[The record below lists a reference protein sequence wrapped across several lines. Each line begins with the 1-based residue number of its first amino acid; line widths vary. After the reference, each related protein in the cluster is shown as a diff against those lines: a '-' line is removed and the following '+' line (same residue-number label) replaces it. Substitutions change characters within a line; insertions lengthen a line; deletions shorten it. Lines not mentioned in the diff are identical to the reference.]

1 MIASDKKI
9 LYVGP
14 SWAHRSF
21 DTPGGDEKNYTNLYR
36 EIGLEVVDLS
46 QAGTGNFEML
56 DSIKRYPNDYDGII
70 WVFAE
75 PLNDPTWTKS
85 SLEELI
91 ESENFWSIRQNIYNR
106 TLERIASEIKK
117 PVALIG
123 AHSDVVDQGYTQ
135 INVIHDSWQ
144 KYLAQAVGV
153 NLNVGW
159 GADVLHR
166 MITLELPQAKPS
178 VAVVDAVS
186 DQFKF
191 WKQMELRKVF
201 SYVHPTTLGNKI
213 FAEEISPKIYQW
225 SNQL

>member
-21 DTPGGDEKNYTNLYR
+21 DTPEGVEKNFTNLYR
-36 EIGLEVVDLS
+36 ELDLEVVDLS
-46 QAGTGNFEML
+46 HPGMGNFEML
-56 DSIKRYPNDYDGII
+56 DRVKQYSNDYDGII

-75 PLNDPTWTKS
+75 PLRDPTWTKS
-85 SLEELI
+85 SLAEII
-91 ESENFWSIRQNIYNR
+91 ESENFWFIRQNIYNQ

-123 AHSDVVDQGYTQ
+123 AHSDVTDQGYAQ
-135 INVIHDSWQ
+135 IHVVHQSWQ
-144 KYLAQAVGV
+144 RYLAQTVGV
-153 NLNVGW
+153 NLDIGW

-166 MITLELPQAKPS
+166 LIMRDLPAAKPS
-178 VAVVDAVS
+178 IAVVDAVS

-201 SYVHPTTLGNKI
+201 NWVHPTTLGNQI
-213 FAEEISPKIYQW
+213 FAKEISPKIYQW
-225 SNQL
+225 LNQL